1 MKKLCEFLG
10 MTSLFANLDQSVY
23 HEYCYNTNMKVF
35 WKGEVIVN
43 EGDTCTGIG
52 VVVEGQV
59 ARQKYS
65 ASGEFST
72 LDLLG
77 PGDIFGATLIFSSRK
92 KFPFTLEAVSHCKII
107 KMTRD
112 VLLAMISKNPQL
124 LLNYMQMLSD
134 RSSEQDRRINLLSQ
148 KTLRL
153 KIGHYLLQLLEE
165 QLYDH
170 DISLE
175 QALHYPTTYAVEL
188 PVSKEVVSRL
198 LAMPRPSFSRE
209 LISMEKNGLIR
220 VNGRVIW
227 LLDIRGLANEIILDS
242 DEKIPAG

>member
-1 MKKLCEFLG
+1 MKKLCDFLG
-10 MTSLFANLDQSVY
+10 MTSLFAGLDQSVY
-23 HEYCYNTNMKVF
+23 HEYCYSTNMKTF
-35 WKGEVIVN
+35 WKGDVIVN
-43 EGDTCTGIG
+43 EGAPCTGIG
-52 VVVEGQV
+52 IIV
-59 ARQKYS
+59 

-77 PGDIFGATLIFSSRK
+77 PGDIFGTTLIFSTRK
-92 KFPFTLEAVSHCKII
+92 KYPFTLEAVSHCKIV

-112 VLLAMISKNPQL
+112 VLLSMISKNPQL
-124 LLNYMQMLSD
+124 LLNYMQQLSD
-134 RSSEQDRRINLLSQ
+134 RSTEQDKRIDLLSQ

-165 QLYDH
+165 QLEDH
-170 DISLE
+170 DMSLE
-175 QALHYPTTYAVEL
+175 QALRYPTTYAVAL

-209 LISMEKNGLIR
+209 LISMEKEGLIR

-227 LLDIRGLANEIILDS
+227 FLDIRGLASDIIVDAEEEL
-242 DEKIPAG
+242 PVG